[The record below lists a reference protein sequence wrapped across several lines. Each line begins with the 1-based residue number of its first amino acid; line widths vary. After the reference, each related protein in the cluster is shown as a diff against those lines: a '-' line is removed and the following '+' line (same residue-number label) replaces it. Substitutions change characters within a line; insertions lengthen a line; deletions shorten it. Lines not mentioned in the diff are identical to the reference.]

1 MRISLPLAPD
11 LPLVS
16 ASNSTQRDGKQPT
29 RAGFHALVIDD
40 ERDILEM
47 VNQALMKVHC
57 RATLLHG
64 SANIEAALEKGPF
77 DLVICDLKM
86 PDKNGLEVFRLIRA
100 QQPQLA
106 AHFILMTGNFADADR
121 HAEELANVLIL
132 AKPFTLAQLR
142 EAVELLLARPT
153 AV

>member
-1 MRISLPLAPD
+1 
-11 LPLVS
+11 
-16 ASNSTQRDGKQPT
+16 
-29 RAGFHALVIDD
+29 
-40 ERDILEM
+40 
-47 VNQALMKVHC
+47 MKVHC

-64 SANIEAALEKGPF
+64 SANVEAALAKEPF

-86 PDKNGLEVFRLIRA
+86 PEKNGLEVFRLIRA

-142 EAVELLLARPT
+142 ESVELLLARPT
-153 AV
+153 AA